1 MSRSWAYTE
10 SAIVSLV
17 CLKYPKRVV
26 VLLHVCVARTFCV
39 VDNFKKKYNDS
50 DLYTTE
56 KTAKTVRTDIVKYSG
71 M

>member
-17 CLKYPKRVV
+17 GLKYLKRVV
-26 VLLHVCVARTFCV
+26 VLLHVSVRDFLGT
-39 VDNFKKKYNDS
+39 VDNFGKKYNDS

-56 KTAKTVRTDIVKYSG
+56 KTAKIVRTDIVKYSG